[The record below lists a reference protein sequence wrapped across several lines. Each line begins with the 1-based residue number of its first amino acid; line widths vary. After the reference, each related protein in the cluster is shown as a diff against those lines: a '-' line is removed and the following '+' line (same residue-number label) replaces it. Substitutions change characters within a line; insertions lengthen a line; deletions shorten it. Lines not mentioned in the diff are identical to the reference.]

1 MRGRRR
7 DARGALIA
15 AALAITSL
23 LIVVPA
29 ANAAFGLSGL
39 SATPASNQAGAN
51 ADVTIHLG
59 ISEPGHD
66 LRDLTVHLPPG
77 LVGNPLAAPQCT
89 VAQLNAGNCPPG
101 SDVGDVT
108 NNVNVFL
115 TAIPVPLTVTGD
127 LYNLVPQPGEPAR
140 FGIRLVPAVGDP
152 IVLQSPASLRQS
164 DFGLDTV
171 LNNLPNEAVL
181 LGPLA
186 VPIDITSIDL
196 TLNGTV
202 GSPPQ
207 GFIRLPTSCGTHT
220 VGFDATAYDSQ
231 TASGQA
237 TFTTNNCA
245 AVPFSPGFAAKV
257 KPMGKDGLKPE
268 LQTTITQT
276 LAEAGLRRAQVV
288 LPREL
293 GADNS
298 VLNNQ
303 CSQAQFA
310 AGNCPANTILGS
322 AVAESPLQSEALTG
336 SVALVAPPTPGLP
349 QVGLD
354 LRGPLAL
361 KLTGNFV
368 VTEQGTGV
376 VFEGLPDI
384 PISKFQLTFTGG
396 DGGLVLAS
404 RSVCDPPPLTFS
416 TSFLAH
422 SGASTTGTTAAT
434 VGGTCKDKKGNRKP
448 KAKVKLGGIGSD
460 RPTLRFALKAGSE
473 KLRSAKLTL
482 PKQLRFASGK
492 SFENGSSFGSKA
504 KVKHT
509 KGGLTIKARK
519 PAKRLRGKIGDG
531 ALLAG
536 NGLKAAKALKFKF
549 KIRDAAGKTTR
560 LRVRLK

>member
-7 DARGALIA
+7 DARGALTA

-23 LIVVPA
+23 LIVAPA
-29 ANAAFGLSGL
+29 ANAAFGLTGL

-51 ADVTIHLG
+51 TDVTIHLDVQDA
-59 ISEPGHD
+59 SAD
-66 LRDLTVHLPPG
+66 LRDLTIHLPPG

-89 VAQLNAGNCPPG
+89 AAQLNADACPAG

-108 NNVNVFL
+108 NSLLAYVAV
-115 TAIPVPLTVTGD
+115 IPVPLTVSGD

-140 FGIRLVPAVGDP
+140 FGIRLEPAVGNP
-152 IVLQSPASLRQS
+152 IVLQSAARLRQS

-171 LNNLPNEAVL
+171 LEDLPNQAVV
-181 LGPLA
+181 LGPVS
-186 VPIDITSIDL
+186 VPIDITATEL
-196 TLNGTV
+196 TLNGQV
-202 GSPPQ
+202 GNPAK
-207 GFIRLPTSCGTHT
+207 GFIRLPTSCGAHT
-220 VGFDATAYDSQ
+220 VGFDATAYNSQ

-237 TFTTNNCA
+237 TFTTSNCA
-245 AVPFSPGFAAKV
+245 AVPFSPGFAAKL
-257 KPMGKDGLKPE
+257 KPMGKNGLKPE

-310 AGNCPANTILGS
+310 AGNCPERTILGS

-361 KLTGNFV
+361 KLIGNFV

-376 VFEGLPDI
+376 VFDGLPDI

-404 RSVCDPPPLTFS
+404 RPVCDPPLTFS

-422 SGASTTGTTAAT
+422 SGASTTGATAAT
-434 VGGTCKDKKGNRKP
+434 VGGTCKGKKGNKKP

-492 SFENGSSFGSKA
+492 SVESGSSFGSKV

-519 PAKRLRGKIGDG
+519 AAKRLSGKIGDG
-531 ALLAG
+531 ALVAG
-536 NGLKAAKALKFKF
+536 NGLEAAKALKFKF
-549 KIRDAAGKTTR
+549 SIRDAAGKTTK
-560 LRVRLK
+560 LTVRVK